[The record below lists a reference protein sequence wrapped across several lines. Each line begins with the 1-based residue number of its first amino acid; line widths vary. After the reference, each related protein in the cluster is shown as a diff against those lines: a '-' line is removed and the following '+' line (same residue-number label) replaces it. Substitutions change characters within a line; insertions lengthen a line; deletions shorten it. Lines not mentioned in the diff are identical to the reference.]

1 MKKFLSGC
9 LVLMVLIACNSEQ
22 KTEQSGADCLR
33 IARGALLRGDYNR
46 ARFAI
51 DSLRKHYPMA
61 MNARELAILLLDS
74 VELEAAKYQLM
85 VSDKDRNDTMRFSRR
100 ELDSVQFEY
109 EEALQKIKFYRHKL
123 KHDQAN
129 VKIH

>member
-1 MKKFLSGC
+1 
-9 LVLMVLIACNSEQ
+9 
-22 KTEQSGADCLR
+22 
-33 IARGALLRGDYNR
+33 
-46 ARFAI
+46 
-51 DSLRKHYPMA
+51 